1 MVSNFELLIDFK
13 NVRDF
18 AICASKNNLCCN
30 KTRCGGAML
39 QDEKAQERCC
49 RLCWLDFLTSDE
61 GLDLSYLDK
70 VEPVESKTSPIR
82 LTEKSMQI
90 LKEKESKQ
98 ND

>member
-30 KTRCGGAML
+30 KTKCGAML

-49 RLCWLDFLTSDE
+49 GLCWLDFLTDDK

-70 VEPVESKTSPIR
+70 VEPIGSKTSLI
-82 LTEKSMQI
+82 
-90 LKEKESKQ
+90 
-98 ND
+98 

>member
-1 MVSNFELLIDFK
+1 MENNFDLLKGFTRL
-13 NVRDF
+13 RDF

-30 KTRCGGAML
+30 KTRCSAML

-70 VEPVESKTSPIR
+70 VEPVESKTSPIK
-82 LTEKSMQI
+82 LSKKSMQI
-90 LKEKESKQ
+90 LQEKKK
-98 ND
+98 

>member
-30 KTRCGGAML
+30 KTRCGAML

-61 GLDLSYLDK
+61 GLDLSYLEVK
-70 VEPVESKTSPIR
+70 PKIESPIK
-82 LTEKSMQI
+82 LSKKSEGI
-90 LKEKESKQ
+90 LENKKKEKEKC
-98 ND
+98 